1 MGEHRQRFET
11 ELTNC
16 SGKANADGIFTTLSL
31 LSLATGEQ
39 EEQVAVLQAA
49 GAAMAAACVGADK
62 ERAALRQ
69 ILESKV
75 GGGVGVLL
83 TR

>member
-1 MGEHRQRFET
+1 MVAYIAIKYAVVICQIVHIAGD
-11 ELTNC
+11 
-16 SGKANADGIFTTLSL
+16 S
-31 LSLATGEQ
+31 

-75 GGGVGVLL
+75 GS
-83 TR
+83 